1 MSLQPGTGFTFSS
14 SSNGTNFNVQQPWSE
29 WSPGGTLEQFQ
40 IVVSPYSSG
49 EGPPT
54 QSLIRVVKGEVVWSP
69 KLLQDNPLI
78 PIPISSTCVA
88 QTTITDW
95 YGGIPYTSID
105 DDQDAYIGNGGL
117 LVSNAAV
124 NIGIFIFKATNLP
137 TDYDPIIVAA
147 PDFAPTCP
155 VAFPFAP
162 PVESAFWDLVKIGSV
177 TYVAP
182 NPEAEPPV
190 AGGWVITQKF
200 IGSMTLPGDGK
211 GNQEPVT
218 SSQLPAQ
225 LVYSDGSGGTPSPF
239 ECKIVSINGQRFLQ
253 IGVGSINY
261 TSSAMPLIKGGAATR
276 IMQAYANKVQI
287 CPSGTRNYGD
297 LYPIYPFND
306 PGYSLT
312 AWMEDG
318 GGYEL
323 SDTNDP
329 LILYAFKWD
338 VAPGVEPFSS
348 SAVVN
353 TGLPTLGLIASS
365 NSADQNKIAVDPG
378 PSLYVQTMN
387 IQPMTGY
394 SNLPAPFP
402 DSDWGYCHT
411 SWLNPRKLG
420 YSYKAIATITPEANT
435 FSMVGGIERVGIPLV
450 QNQVQHISLI
460 GKASGGT
467 ALISCGG
474 STSVIPFPVT
484 TFWDPIAPVYSD
496 ELTLANCLNSMPPIT
511 LTVDGEETVIP
522 FTGNVAVSRA
532 ATGSYYVTFCNQLQ
546 GLNLPQL
553 TFNTS
558 GVTAYAYD
566 FQITQYITGT
576 IDLTTP
582 MTAGMVQL
590 RNVPDEDEADDP
602 YNANEEA
609 DWDQIVNKAECVA
622 CTGFSGDVTT
632 SGMFNMTGAT
642 AIPVD
647 YSIDDACGDPCA
659 HPFHVR
665 KSAAANTF
673 TVCTGMVN
681 NEIPN
686 NNASTFTIEDG
697 FIYLEV
703 PYDGSTKAFPKV
715 GEVILATGVVM
726 PDSDEDF
733 SYVAIAQIVAGEAN
747 QLVTGSLWGDRIQV
761 GSGITENAYYYYA
774 QV

>member
-14 SSNGTNFNVQQPWSE
+14 SGSGTNFNVQQPWSE

-40 IVVSPYSSG
+40 IVVSPYSSE

-69 KLLQDNPLI
+69 KLLQENPLI
-78 PIPISSTCVA
+78 PIPIASTCVA
-88 QTTITDW
+88 QTTITEW
-95 YGGIPYTSID
+95 FGGIPYTSID
-105 DDQDAYIGNGGL
+105 DDKDEYIGNGGL
-117 LVSNAAV
+117 LVSNSAV

-137 TDYDPIIVAA
+137 EDYDPIIVAV
-147 PDFAPTCP
+147 PDFAPSCP
-155 VAFPFAP
+155 VEFPLTP
-162 PVESAFWDLVKIGSV
+162 PIEGAFWDLVKIGSV
-177 TYVAP
+177 TYVD
-182 NPEAEPPV
+182 
-190 AGGWVITQKF
+190 GGWVITQKF

-211 GNQEPVT
+211 GNQPVT
-218 SSQLPAQ
+218 SLQLPAQ
-225 LVYSDGSGGTPSPF
+225 LVYGDGSGGIPSPF

-287 CPSGTRNYGD
+287 CPSGTRTYGD
-297 LYPIYPFND
+297 LYPLYPFD
-306 PGYSLT
+306 QPSYSLT

-329 LILYAFKWD
+329 VTLYAFKWD
-338 VAPGVEPFSS
+338 VAVGVEPFNESG
-348 SAVVN
+348 VVN
-353 TGLPTLGLIASS
+353 TGLPTLALLASS
-365 NSADQNKIAVDPG
+365 NSSDINKVAVDPG

-420 YSYKAIATITPEANT
+420 YSYKAIATVTPEANT
-435 FSMVGGIERVGIPLV
+435 FSMVGSIERVGIPLV

-460 GKASGGT
+460 GKASGGI

-474 STSVIPFPVT
+474 SVSTIPFPVT
-484 TFWDPIAPVYSD
+484 TFWDAVAPVYSD

-511 LTVDGEETVIP
+511 LTVAGEPVVIP
-522 FTGNVAVSRA
+522 FTGNVAVSR
-532 ATGSYYVTFCNQLQ
+532 TTEGSYYVTFCNQLQ
-546 GLNLPQL
+546 GLNPPQL
-553 TFNTS
+553 VFNT
-558 GVTAYAYD
+558 GAVTAYAYD
-566 FQITQYITGT
+566 FQITQYVTGN

-582 MTAGMVQL
+582 MQTGMVQL

-609 DWDQIVNKAECVA
+609 EWDQIVNKAECLA

-632 SGMFNMTGAT
+632 DGMFNMTGAD

-647 YSIDDACGDPCA
+647 YSIANACGDPCA

-686 NNASTFTIEDG
+686 NNDSTFGIENG

-703 PYDGSTKAFPKV
+703 PYDSSTKAFPKV
-715 GEVILATGVVM
+715 GEVILAAGAAV

-761 GSGITENAYYYYA
+761 GSGITLNAYYYYA

>member
-318 GGYEL
+318 GGYSL

-329 LILYAFKWD
+329 LTLYAFKWD

-353 TGLPTLGLIASS
+353 TGLPTLALIASS

-484 TFWDPIAPVYSD
+484 TFWDAIAPIYSD

-532 ATGSYYVTFCNQLQ
+532 AEGSYYVTFCNQLQ

-590 RNVPDEDEADDP
+590 RNVPDEDEEDDP

-622 CTGFSGDVTT
+622 CTGFTGDVTT
-632 SGMFNMTGAT
+632 DGMFGMTQAT

-647 YSIDDACGDPCA
+647 YSIDDACGDPCV
-659 HPFHVR
+659 HPFHVHR
-665 KSAAANTF
+665 TGSAESAVWSICSGTVNNVLPNPAFDTF
-673 TVCTGMVN
+673 TMT
-681 NEIPN
+681 
-686 NNASTFTIEDG
+686 DG
-697 FIYLEV
+697 FVWLKV
-703 PYDGSTKAFPKV
+703 HFDG
-715 GEVILATGVVM
+715 
-726 PDSDEDF
+726 EDF
-733 SYVAIAQIVAGEAN
+733 PALGAYGVTSGHGPTVPSDTDDDGYIVIAQITADVST
-747 QLVTGSLWGDRIQV
+747 QLVTGSLWGDRIKMGTSTAV
-761 GSGITENAYYYYA
+761 YYFA
-774 QV
+774 RV

>member
-137 TDYDPIIVAA
+137 ADYDPIIVAA

-155 VAFPFAP
+155 VEFPFAP
-162 PVESAFWDLVKIGSV
+162 PVEAAFWDLVKIGSV

-182 NPEAEPPV
+182 NPEADPPV

-211 GNQEPVT
+211 GNQEPVI
-218 SSQLPAQ
+218 SLQLPAQ
-225 LVYSDGSGGTPSPF
+225 LVYSDGSGSSPAPF
-239 ECKIVSINGQRFLQ
+239 ECGIVSINGQRFLQ

-297 LYPIYPFND
+297 LYPIYPFDD

-312 AWMEDG
+312 WWMEDG

-338 VAPGVEPFSS
+338 VAPGVAPFSD

-353 TGLPTLGLIASS
+353 TGLPTLGLFVMS
-365 NSADQNKIAVDPG
+365 NSADINKVAVDPG

-420 YSYKAIATITPEANT
+420 YSYKAIAAINPEPNT

-450 QNQVQHISLI
+450 QNQVQHISLV

-467 ALISCGG
+467 AIISCGA
-474 STSVIPFPVT
+474 SASVIPFPVT
-484 TFWDPIAPVYSD
+484 TFWDAIAPIYSD

-511 LTVDGEETVIP
+511 LTVDGEVTVIP

-632 SGMFNMTGAT
+632 GGMFGMTGAT

-703 PYDGSTKAFPKV
+703 PYDSDTKAFPMV
-715 GEVILATGVVM
+715 GEVILATGAVM
-726 PDSDEDF
+726 PDSDEAF

>member
-1 MSLQPGTGFTFSS
+1 MSLQPGNGYNFVASS
-14 SSNGTNFNVQQPWSE
+14 QGTSLDIDKPW
-29 WSPGGTLEQFQ
+29 T
-40 IVVSPYSSG
+40 
-49 EGPPT
+49 PP
-54 QSLIRVVKGEVVWSP
+54 
-69 KLLQDNPLI
+69 
-78 PIPISSTCVA
+78 
-88 QTTITDW
+88 
-95 YGGIPYTSID
+95 
-105 DDQDAYIGNGGL
+105 IG
-117 LVSNAAV
+117 
-124 NIGIFIFKATNLP
+124 
-137 TDYDPIIVAA
+137 DPMV
-147 PDFAPTCP
+147 FAPQL
-155 VAFPFAP
+155 VLGNPFLP
-162 PVESAFWDLVKIGSV
+162 P
-177 TYVAP
+177 
-182 NPEAEPPV
+182 
-190 AGGWVITQKF
+190 
-200 IGSMTLPGDGK
+200 
-211 GNQEPVT
+211 
-218 SSQLPAQ
+218 Q
-225 LVYSDGSGGTPSPF
+225 LVYGDGSGGIPSPF

-287 CPSGTRNYGD
+287 CPSGTRTYGD
-297 LYPIYPFND
+297 LYPLYPFD
-306 PGYSLT
+306 QPSYSLT

-329 LILYAFKWD
+329 VTLYAFKWD
-338 VAPGVEPFSS
+338 VAVGVEPFNESD
-348 SAVVN
+348 VVN
-353 TGLPTLGLIASS
+353 TGLPTLALLASS
-365 NSADQNKIAVDPG
+365 NSSDINKVAVDAG

-420 YSYKAIATITPEANT
+420 YSYKAIATVTPEANT
-435 FSMVGGIERVGIPLV
+435 FAMVGGIERVGIPLV

-474 STSVIPFPVT
+474 SVSTIPFPVT
-484 TFWDPIAPVYSD
+484 TFWDAVAPVYSD

-511 LTVDGEETVIP
+511 LTVAGEAVVIP
-522 FTGNVAVSRA
+522 FTGNVAVSR
-532 ATGSYYVTFCNQLQ
+532 TTEGSYYVTFCNQLQ
-546 GLNLPQL
+546 GLNPPQL
-553 TFNTS
+553 VFNT
-558 GVTAYAYD
+558 GAVTAYAYD
-566 FQITQYITGT
+566 FQITQYVTGN

-582 MTAGMVQL
+582 MQTGMVQL

-602 YNANEEA
+602 YNANEEEE
-609 DWDQIVNKAECVA
+609 WDQIVNKPECLA
-622 CTGFSGDVTT
+622 CTDFSGDVTT
-632 SGMFNMTGAT
+632 SGMFGMTSAA

-647 YSIDDACGDPCA
+647 YSIADACGDPCG
-659 HPFHVR
+659 HPFQVH

-686 NNASTFTIEDG
+686 NNDSTFEIENG

-703 PYDGSTKAFPKV
+703 PYDSDTKAFPEV
-715 GEVILATGVVM
+715 GEVIIATGAAV
-726 PDSDEDF
+726 PNSDKAF

-761 GSGITENAYYYYA
+761 GAGATESAYYYYA